1 MKTRQLV
8 LAAVFAAMIAV
19 LAPLS
24 IPTGIV
30 PLTLQ
35 TMIVPLVASVTLLP
49 ISLSA
54 VAVYLLLGVVG
65 MPVFAGWTSGVGIVI
80 GPTGGYLIGMILF
93 PLIIGW
99 GIKLSAKWYALTA
112 WNLIA
117 AFLQLGF
124 GTVWL
129 AVAAKMPLANAMAT
143 GLVAFIIPTL
153 IKVVIVVVLAMM
165 IGRVMRLPIGKEY

>member
-80 GPTGGYLIGMILF
+80 GPTGGYLIGMLLF

-99 GIKLSAKWYALTA
+99 GI
-112 WNLIA
+112 
-117 AFLQLGF
+117 
-124 GTVWL
+124 
-129 AVAAKMPLANAMAT
+129 
-143 GLVAFIIPTL
+143 
-153 IKVVIVVVLAMM
+153 
-165 IGRVMRLPIGKEY
+165 

>member
-1 MKTRQLV
+1 
-8 LAAVFAAMIAV
+8 
-19 LAPLS
+19 
-24 IPTGIV
+24 
-30 PLTLQ
+30 
-35 TMIVPLVASVTLLP
+35 MIVPLVASVTLLP

-80 GPTGGYLIGMILF
+80 GPTGGYLIGMLLF

-143 GLVAFIIPTL
+143 GLSGLHHTNFNQSGHCRRFGDDDWAGD
-153 IKVVIVVVLAMM
+153 AS
-165 IGRVMRLPIGKEY
+165 PIGKEY

>member
-54 VAVYLLLGVVG
+54 VAV
-65 MPVFAGWTSGVGIVI
+65 
-80 GPTGGYLIGMILF
+80 
-93 PLIIGW
+93 
-99 GIKLSAKWYALTA
+99 
-112 WNLIA
+112 
-117 AFLQLGF
+117 
-124 GTVWL
+124 
-129 AVAAKMPLANAMAT
+129 
-143 GLVAFIIPTL
+143 
-153 IKVVIVVVLAMM
+153 
-165 IGRVMRLPIGKEY
+165 